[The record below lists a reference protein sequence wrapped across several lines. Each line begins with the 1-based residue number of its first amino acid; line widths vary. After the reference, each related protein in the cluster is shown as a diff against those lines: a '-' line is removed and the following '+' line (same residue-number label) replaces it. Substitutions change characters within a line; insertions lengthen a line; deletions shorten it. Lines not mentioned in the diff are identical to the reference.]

1 MHWSMMGSKDFAL
14 LKSMNV
20 LPDPERN

>member
-1 MHWSMMGSKDFAL
+1 MMGSKDFAL